1 MDTLVLGANYIWYL
15 EAKIVKFRARILS
28 QLSTNRPYTIE
39 GNFMCMD
46 RGALKSNYIW
56 YT

>member
-15 EAKIVKFRARILS
+15 EAKIGKFRARILS

-39 GNFMCMD
+39 GNFICMD
-46 RGALKSNYIW
+46 R
-56 YT
+56 